1 MRRAIKLGQS
11 PCGRRFAGR
20 GASFGVSLPALLL
33 GMLFATGSSSS
44 TASAPPSSDYD
55 LIIEHGR
62 VIDGTG
68 APWYAADV
76 GIRAGRIA
84 AIGRLDKARAKQ
96 RIDAAGRVVAPG
108 FIDMLGQS
116 ELTLLVNPHVPSKIF
131 QGITTEITGEGNSVA
146 PVNEAIAQ
154 QDAATLAHYQIKQD
168 WADFTGYFARLERAG
183 LGINMASYV
192 GATTVREMV
201 VGYGDR
207 AATASELKRMQG
219 LVADAMRQG
228 AIGVS
233 SSLEYAPAPYA
244 STEELIALAR
254 AAAEFGGI
262 YATHMRSEQ
271 EAILAALEEPIRIG
285 REAHISVEIWHL
297 KAGGVNNFGLMPE
310 IVARIDRA
318 RAAGVDIAADTY
330 AYPAWENE
338 LSAFIPPWA
347 HDGGNAKLIERLKD
361 PAIRARL
368 KKELA
373 AMSTDWDN
381 EWQSVAGPEAIQIS
395 TVLNPKLLGIQG
407 HTLADIAKSRG
418 TDPMD
423 TLFDILVED
432 EGHTYV
438 AVFAMSEPDIA
449 LAAVQP
455 WVSFCNDSEG
465 TAPDGLLGKEFPH
478 PRAYGTFPRVLRK
491 YVREE
496 RRMRLEEAV
505 RKFTSLPASRMRLD
519 DRGVLK
525 AGMWADVV
533 VFDPETITDR
543 STFSA
548 PNQLSVGMQWVLVN
562 GVPVIA
568 DGVAT
573 NALPGRV
580 LRGRGFKN

>member
-271 EAILAALEEPIRIG
+271 EAIMAALEETIRIG

-496 RRMRLEEAV
+496 RRMRLEEAI